1 MLNNIKKG
9 DIVALIII
17 SALIAVSFAA
27 VKINSIVKTS
37 SGRVAVI
44 KQNNVIIKK
53 IDLDKSKGSQEFEVD
68 GDYHDKIL
76 VENGRIRFEDAD
88 CPDLVCVKTGWL
100 DKNGQ
105 MAVCLPN
112 KVSIKIEGSEE
123 GLDGVTF

>member
-9 DIVALIII
+9 DIIALVII
-17 SALIAVSFAA
+17 AGLIAASFASVRINTL
-27 VKINSIVKTS
+27 VKSS

-44 KQNNVIIKK
+44 RQNNVIIRK
-53 IDLDKSKGSQEFEVD
+53 IDLDKSKGSQEIQVD
-68 GDYHDKIL
+68 GDYHNTVL
-76 VENGRIRFEDAD
+76 VENGRIRFEKAD

-123 GLDGVTF
+123 GLDGVAF